1 MNKRVEM
8 DVTTGIVREIN
19 TAPYVVDGAVVLID
33 ADQTVP
39 AGAMPFSQSSPPNF
53 VPQEVS
59 RFQGRAAL
67 IQAGHMAAIQAYID
81 QPTTD
86 IMVKEAWA
94 NVTVFR
100 RQSLMMLTVAS
111 VLNLSDEELDALFI
125 AAHAIGD
132 V

>member
-1 MNKRVEM
+1 MSYA
-8 DVTTGIVREIN
+8 VRN
-19 TAPYVVDGAVVLID
+19 DLRGWRAVSD
-33 ADQTVP
+33 ASECSADEHWQAIPPASDQTQP
-39 AGAMPFSQSSPPNF
+39 

-67 IQAGHMAAIQAYID
+67 IQAGHMAAIQSYID
-81 QPTTD
+81 EPTTD

-100 RQSLMMLTVAS
+100 RQSPMILTVAS
-111 VLNLSDEELDALFI
+111 VLNLSDEDLDNLFI

>member
-1 MNKRVEM
+1 MYMLTENQSV
-8 DVTTGIVREIN
+8 VRLS
-19 TAPYVVDGAVVLID
+19 DGAI
-33 ADQTVP
+33 VP
-39 AGAMPFSQSSPPNF
+39 QDEQNVDWQKYQQWRQAGNSPAPFTPPTF
-53 VPQEVS
+53 GVPQEVS

-81 QPTTD
+81 APTTD

-111 VLNLSDEELDALFI
+111 VLGLSEEELDNLFI

>member
-1 MNKRVEM
+1 MRIEIDLISGDVRHIPNKAF
-8 DVTTGIVREIN
+8 I
-19 TAPYVVDGAVVLID
+19 VDGAVILVD
-33 ADQTVP
+33 DDVAPPD
-39 AGAMPFSQSSPPNF
+39 GAIPYVSGSTRF

-67 IQAGHMAAIQAYID
+67 IQTGHMVAIQAYID
-81 QPTTD
+81 QPTTN

-111 VLNLSDEELDALFI
+111 VLNLSDEDLDALFI